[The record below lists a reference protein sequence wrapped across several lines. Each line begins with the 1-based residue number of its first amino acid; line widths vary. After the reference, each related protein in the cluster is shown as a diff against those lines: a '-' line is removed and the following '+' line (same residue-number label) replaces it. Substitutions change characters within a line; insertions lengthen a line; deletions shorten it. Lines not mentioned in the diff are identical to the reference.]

1 MNGDPQKGRFLSPRR
16 LAVDEVIVKYKGR
29 VIFRHY
35 IPKKHKRIR
44 IKIYKLRDETGYT
57 YEFMCAERQCT
68 AQHLTA
74 THEKVSELTE
84 KIQESIFQRTA
95 EISVLVTLSLT
106 D

>member
-1 MNGDPQKGRFLSPRR
+1 MSGDPQKFRFLSPSG

-29 VIFRHY
+29 VIFRQY
-35 IPKKHKRIR
+35 IPKKHKRFW

-84 KIQESIFQRTA
+84 KIQGSIFKRTA
-95 EISVLVTLSLT
+95 EISLF
-106 D
+106 

>member
-1 MNGDPQKGRFLSPRR
+1 MNGDPQKGRFLSPSR
-16 LAVDEVIVKYKGR
+16 LAVDEVIVKYKGSLFDIIYPR
-29 VIFRHY
+29 N
-35 IPKKHKRIR
+35 KRIR
-44 IKIYKLRDETGYT
+44 IKIYKLRDETEYT